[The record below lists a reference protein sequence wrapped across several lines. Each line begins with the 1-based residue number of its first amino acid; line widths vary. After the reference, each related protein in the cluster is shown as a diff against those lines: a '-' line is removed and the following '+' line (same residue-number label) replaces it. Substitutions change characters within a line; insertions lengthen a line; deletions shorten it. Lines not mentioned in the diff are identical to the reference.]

1 MKMKLNQ
8 LDTFYF
14 QSPLFTKDEC
24 SIIIKYIT
32 HLQDTVYTV
41 KIDNAFTKMGC
52 SLKSQ
57 HLEHNEN
64 TNWIFDRVIDVINEH
79 LEVEWIN
86 KPPAI
91 FRNYSS
97 GDFFVKHKDN
107 VDSIVADK
115 RYLTVS
121 IQLSESDDYIGG
133 DVILNDTQKLSREIG
148 SILLWGTN
156 VPHTVTLIKSGERNS
171 LVFFVSEKNIK
182 IKKILI

>member
-97 GDFFVKHKDN
+97 GDFFVMHKDN